1 MTIQD
6 IMDRVS
12 LLYNDTTYDRV
23 SKDMY
28 LKFLDDALMQLV
40 MVRPD
45 ANSKVV
51 VMQLDPGTK
60 QTFPADMLT
69 LIDVY
74 RNRGQDGI
82 TDGPPIWEVNRKD
95 LDYFMNW
102 HTPSVVEPTSI
113 TEYAYDPKTSKLF
126 WVSPS
131 PGAYTPIFIELSYS
145 YAFPTFAVLEW
156 ERALTQAIPCDESFS
171 GAVSAYILYRLY
183 STDTASKT
191 DKVMADAYKAEFYNQ
206 AGVEAKASSS
216 MTPVVGD
223 TVNTTTA
230 AK

>member
-1 MTIQD
+1 MIVQD

-23 SKDMY
+23 EKDMY

-51 VMQLDPGTK
+51 VVQLVPGTK
-60 QTFPADMLT
+60 QTFPAEMLT

-74 RNRGQDGI
+74 RNRGQDGT

-102 HTPSVVEPTSI
+102 HTPPAVDPTAI

-131 PGAYTPIFIELSYS
+131 PGVVTPIYIELAYS
-145 YAFPTFAVLEW
+145 YAFAPFAAQGWTTAV
-156 ERALTQAIPCDESFS
+156 TQDIPCDESFS
-171 GAVSAYILYRLY
+171 GAVAAYILYRLY

-206 AGVEAKASSS
+206 AGVEAKASST

-223 TVNTTTA
+223 TVNTTMA